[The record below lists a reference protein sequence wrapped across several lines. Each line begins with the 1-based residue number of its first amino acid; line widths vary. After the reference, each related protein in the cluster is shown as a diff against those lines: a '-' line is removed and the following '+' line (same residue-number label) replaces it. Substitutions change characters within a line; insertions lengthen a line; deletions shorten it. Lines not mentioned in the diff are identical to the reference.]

1 MNLSPGFWATKN
13 EFFDGTL
20 SDVSKDGSKAKF
32 SGDGFDTKLV
42 RLVSSDKKGD
52 KARLGIRPQNLN
64 LNPKGKLVGRVLL
77 VEKLGTETI
86 IELVSKNKTSFRFT
100 SPDIPAINIGEEA
113 RFSDAEHAHLFLK
126 VAIPVM
132 LNSYLQKF
140 PSDFSLW
147 GCHLILS
154 NQGTDFG
161 GCGRSHWDDFADQPG
176 RVFEGQNGQIACDHY
191 HRWPEDLDLVAE
203 AGFDAYRFSFS

>member
-1 MNLSPGFWATKN
+1 MTLADKIVVLKDGEVMQVGAPMDLFNLPANEFVAGFLGSPKMN
-13 EFFDGTL
+13 FFDGTL

-42 RLVSSDKKGD
+42 RLVSSDKKKGD
-52 KARLGIRPQNLN
+52 KARLGIRPQHLH

-113 RFSDAEHAHLFLK
+113 RFSFDAEHAHLF
-126 VAIPVM
+126 
-132 LNSYLQKF
+132 
-140 PSDFSLW
+140 
-147 GCHLILS
+147 
-154 NQGTDFG
+154 
-161 GCGRSHWDDFADQPG
+161 
-176 RVFEGQNGQIACDHY
+176 
-191 HRWPEDLDLVAE
+191 
-203 AGFDAYRFSFS
+203 